1 MPSLRA
7 RTTNAFLRIGTKRRW
22 RPDLDVQVTRERVRR
37 MDARLSGTRAAR
49 IAVEEVDAGG
59 VPAGW
64 HGDRSRGRRGTL
76 LYLHGFV
83 SGKNG
88 ELKVPTQALAEATDR
103 VIEHCIDRP
112 GDKLL
117 QVFEQMRKKK

>member
-1 MPSLRA
+1 MNAIKWSVSAAVVVIASTVATPAAAQREPGLDQLDC
-7 RTTNAFLRIGTKRRW
+7 RTLLKLGG
-22 RPDLDVQVTRERVRR
+22 DER
-37 MDARLSGTRAAR
+37 DY
-49 IAVEEVDAGG
+49 
-59 VPAGW
+59 
-64 HGDRSRGRRGTL
+64 TL

-88 ELKVPTQALAEATDR
+88 ELNVPAQALAEATDR

>member
-1 MPSLRA
+1 M
-7 RTTNAFLRIGTKRRW
+7 
-22 RPDLDVQVTRERVRR
+22 
-37 MDARLSGTRAAR
+37 RLIKSSVSAALVV
-49 IAVEEVDAGG
+49 IASAVAT
-59 VPAGW
+59 PAGAQREPGLDQLECRTLLKLG
-64 HGDRSRGRRGTL
+64 GDERDYTL

-88 ELKVPTQALAEATDR
+88 ELNVPTQALAEATDR
-103 VIEHCIDRP
+103 VIEHFIDRP